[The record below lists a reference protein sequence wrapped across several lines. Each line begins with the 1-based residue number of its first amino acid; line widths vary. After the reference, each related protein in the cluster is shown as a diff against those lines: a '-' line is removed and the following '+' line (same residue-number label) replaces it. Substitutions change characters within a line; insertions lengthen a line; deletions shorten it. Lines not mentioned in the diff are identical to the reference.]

1 MIKKSVLDDFL
12 ARGFVTRETYEKA
25 LVQTPHEPLGKW
37 LSRRL
42 LAVGTALFLAGA
54 VCFVEYNWQ
63 DLGMWARF
71 GLALLGILLCGAG
84 AWKWGVT
91 SGRGQACGVGAGIFA
106 GMFLAVY
113 GQEFQTGAFV
123 YEMFGMWSLI
133 LFALAAVSGVRW
145 LWLCAW
151 CAFCVYLE
159 DKYGIE
165 TGYWPLLSAGLAA
178 WAVTEAAVHFKKWPG
193 NFRPWVFV
201 PLWFYVTLLG
211 LLMAGNWHRYHA
223 NPKYWALPVFCALC
237 IGSGLKLKS
246 PAVLCGGAFSAAA
259 FLCVLIVEW
268 DIINGFFAAGMTFA
282 VIFCAAG
289 ILAWRGIQYIR
300 GTK

>member
-1 MIKKSVLDDFL
+1 MDEFF

-25 LVQTPHEPLGKW
+25 LAALPREDVPSWLGRRM
-37 LSRRL
+37 LS
-42 LAVGTALFLAGA
+42 VGAALFLAG
-54 VCFVEYNWQ
+54 VICFFAYNWK
-63 DLGMWARF
+63 DLGMSARF
-71 GLALLGILLCGAG
+71 GLPLVGVLLCGAG
-84 AWKWGVT
+84 VWKWRAK
-91 SGRGQACGVGAGIFA
+91 SGLGQACCVGAGVFA
-106 GMFLAVY
+106 GTFLAVY

-123 YEMFGMWSLI
+123 YELFGSWSVI
-133 LFALAAVSGVRW
+133 LLVLAAVSGVRW
-145 LWLCAW
+145 LWLM
-151 CAFCVYLE
+151 FLYVLCVYL
-159 DKYGIE
+159 DGKYGFE
-165 TGYWPLLSAGLAA
+165 TAYWPLLSVGLAA
-178 WAVTEAAVHFKKWPG
+178 WVVTEAVVYLKKWPQ

-223 NPKYWALPVFCALC
+223 DPKYWALPVFCALC
-237 IGSGLKLKS
+237 AGAGLKLKS
-246 PAVLCGGAFSAAA
+246 PTVLCGGTFSAAA
-259 FLCVLIVEW
+259 FLCVFMIER